1 MVNFLF
7 TDCAAFDGSSNGSG
21 LWRKQGKS
29 GMRKRWGGGSDLIF
43 DHMSVEKES
52 LARQLGA
59 AGRPPPRDARL
70 RSCFFERRVPYL
82 SV

>member
-7 TDCAAFDGSSNGSG
+7 TDSAAFDGGGNG
-21 LWRKQGKS
+21 S

-70 RSCFFERRVPYL
+70 RSCFFERRVPHL